1 MTDAA
6 RREREALTKRGIV
19 WPTPRD
25 ASSIARRQ
33 HSDATTHVRKPLGLS
48 MVTDDEPE
56 RGNSDPGRPSACH
69 DPEAQAKE
77 FVDMAI
83 AQLPAEALAAPATMR
98 DVVEL
103 GVGQALAA
111 VFEGDDAIFDRVREV
126 RAEVVRAH
134 GVIRELQ
141 LERER
146 DRASLAEMRSKL
158 AELDFVVERLKVE
171 NRGPPGVAGP
181 RGRDGADGARGP
193 RGERGGMGPAGP
205 RIIGFETD
213 DESFTAWPLGSDGRK
228 GATLHLRG
236 MFESYHAQVE
246 GEEAAEEHDADARA
260 RESIEVEAANRRA
273 GLPAR

>member
-1 MTDAA
+1 M
-6 RREREALTKRGIV
+6 AL
-19 WPTPRD
+19 
-25 ASSIARRQ
+25 
-33 HSDATTHVRKPLGLS
+33 
-48 MVTDDEPE
+48 
-56 RGNSDPGRPSACH
+56 
-69 DPEAQAKE
+69 
-77 FVDMAI
+77 
-83 AQLPAEALAAPATMR
+83 AQLPAEAWAAPATLR
-98 DVVEL
+98 DIVEL

-111 VFEGDDAIFDRVREV
+111 VFDGDDAIFDRVREV

-146 DRASLAEMRSKL
+146 DRATVAEMRAKL
-158 AELDFVVERLKVE
+158 GELDFVVERLKVE

-213 DESFTAWPLGSDGRK
+213 GRESFTAWPLGSDGRK

-246 GEEAAEEHDADARA
+246 GEEAAEEIDADARA
-260 RESIEVEAANRRA
+260 RESIEVEAARVRA